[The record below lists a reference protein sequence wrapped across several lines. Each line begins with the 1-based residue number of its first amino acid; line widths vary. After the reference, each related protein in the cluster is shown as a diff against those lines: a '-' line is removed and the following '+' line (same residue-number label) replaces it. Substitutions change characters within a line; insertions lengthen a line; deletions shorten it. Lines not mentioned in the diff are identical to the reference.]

1 MSSYF
6 ATEDRVAQIG
16 TAAAVAAGSTSVFR
30 VGKCADIKRI
40 VVVLTA
46 AQTTAGA
53 VATFGVRNADGS
65 TGSVN
70 KGTFT
75 IPVAAVNTVVAAEV
89 AGVYPNPVVNT
100 GEQSQPTTVT
110 TGRVLGYQTN
120 QPGIIKVNPGQQF
133 FVTIAAGGAGGTA
146 DIYVEYEEEGNQ
158 PLRYVPTVAAV
169 TLL

>member
-6 ATEDRVAQIG
+6 ATEDRVANLGSLTLASG
-16 TAAAVAAGSTSVFR
+16 TAVFN
-30 VGKCADIKRI
+30 VGKPIDVKRI
-40 VVVLTA
+40 VLVYTTG
-46 AQTTAGA
+46 QTGAGA
-53 VATFGVRNADGS
+53 ALTFGVRNADGS
-65 TGSVN
+65 TGSVT
-70 KGTFT
+70 KGSFT
-75 IPVAAVNTVVAAEV
+75 APVAVANAVVAAEV

-133 FVTIAAGGAGGTA
+133 WVTGGAGGA
-146 DIYVEYEEEGNQ
+146 AGVAQVYIEYEEEGNQ
-158 PLRYVPTVAAV
+158 PLRYVPTIAAV